1 MATGTTEPR
10 ADGDAP
16 APRSPASPSGLGR
29 GQLALLASLFLVD
42 LGAAMVAIA
51 LPLLLVR
58 DYGVSFAVGL
68 TFAIGVVPRI
78 VAAPLLGP
86 LLIRHDPRR
95 VAIVAAL
102 GSAPLTALIP
112 VTDRMWQFQLLN
124 LAVNL
129 FGAVAEPSRLALR
142 AATIGTGQEFKGNG
156 LFVAAERVPRVLGP
170 GLVGVLAGLGVGP
183 DWSFLFPTG
192 FAVAAALLVLRV
204 PNARPRGGP
213 DRERRGFLATVAG
226 SARLLASTISGD
238 RFVAGLTLTAFPYVA
253 ATAIARIM
261 LLTMTQTRFAAHPG
275 LYGWLL
281 GAISLGAVLGA
292 LLSGHASRID
302 YGTLYIA
309 GNLVEAVVWLALTVV
324 HDPYV
329 ALAAVFLTG
338 ILEAAP
344 TVVFFAE
351 VQRRLRPDL
360 IGYFYAA
367 VMPLIDAAATGGYLL
382 GGALIRHGV
391 ALSGWCVALLI
402 AVPVLATVR
411 WFRVPPPSVPPAD
424 PNADPA
430 ADAAA
435 NPV

>member
-1 MATGTTEPR
+1 
-10 ADGDAP
+10 
-16 APRSPASPSGLGR
+16 
-29 GQLALLASLFLVD
+29 LALLASLFLVD

-68 TFAIGVVPRI
+68 TFAVGVLPRI
-78 VAAPLLGP
+78 VAAPLLGN
-86 LLIRHDPRR
+86 LLVRHDPRR
-95 VAIVAAL
+95 IAIISAL

-112 VTDRMWQFQLLN
+112 LTDRMWQFQALN

-142 AATIGTGQEFKGNG
+142 AATIDAGEEFRGNG

-183 DWSFLFPTG
+183 DWSFVFPTG

-204 PNARPRGGP
+204 PAPKRADQAG
-213 DRERRGFLATVAG
+213 REHRGFLASTAG
-226 SARLLASTISGD
+226 NMRLLFTTAASD
-238 RFVAGLTLTAFPYVA
+238 RFVAALTLTAFPYVA
-253 ATAIARIM
+253 ASSIARIM
-261 LLTMTQTRFAAHPG
+261 LLTMSETRFATHPG
-275 LYGWLL
+275 LFGWLL

-292 LLSGHASRID
+292 LLSGHVRGID

-309 GNLVEAVVWLALTVV
+309 GNLIEAVVWLSLTVV
-324 HDPYV
+324 HNPYV
-329 ALAAVFLTG
+329 ALLAVFFTG

-351 VQRRLRPDL
+351 VQRRLRPEL
-360 IGYFYAA
+360 LGYFYAA
-367 VMPLIDAAATGGYLL
+367 VMPLLDAALTGGYLL

-391 ALSGWCVALLI
+391 TLSGWCVALLI

-411 WFRVPPPSVPPAD
+411 WYRVPPPDLSGSV
-424 PNADPA
+424 
-430 ADAAA
+430 
-435 NPV
+435 